1 MRELED
7 YTWFPTIL
15 RKFQMDFIGFVVKK
29 FRFYDVFIQYV
40 QNQGL
45 SKLPMFDLCSGSGEP
60 ARYIFQE
67 TKAFSSLILSD
78 KYPSENSIEFQDVLN
93 MNFEKNNCY
102 TMFNAFHHFTDAE
115 KIQVLTNIKNAGAKA
130 LFVEILE
137 PSILFV
143 LKVSALTIVANLFI
157 TPFIK
162 PFSFMRLFLTY
173 IIPINLFTITYDGIV
188 SVLKSRSVKQ
198 YREILPTGVNVF
210 SLKKRLSSLVVIEIK

>member
-1 MRELED
+1 
-7 YTWFPTIL
+7 
-15 RKFQMDFIGFVVKK
+15 MDFIGFVVKK

-93 MNFEKNNCY
+93 MNFEKNNYY

-173 IIPINLFTITYDGIV
+173 IIPINIFTITYDGII